1 MMMIIIILFHSDVVH
16 LNFSSSNQT
25 QVHLNY
31 VPSRRLRHL
40 HRLHFANLAESS
52 QGHGKLVKLVKDIIF
67 IYYIFTPRFRA
78 HKLVANG
85 L

>member
-1 MMMIIIILFHSDVVH
+1 MWFTSISQVVIKFKYILFIMYRRVH
-16 LNFSSSNQT
+16 LQ
-25 QVHLNY
+25 
-31 VPSRRLRHL
+31 
-40 HRLHFANLAESS
+40 RLHFANLAESS
-52 QGHGKLVKLVKDIIF
+52 QGTRKKKMVKLVKDFFF